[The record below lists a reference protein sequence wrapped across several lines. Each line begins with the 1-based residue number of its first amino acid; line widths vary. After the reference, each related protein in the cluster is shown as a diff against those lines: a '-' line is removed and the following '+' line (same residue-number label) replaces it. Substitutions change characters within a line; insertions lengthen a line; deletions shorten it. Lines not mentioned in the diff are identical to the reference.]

1 VASLFMP
8 LVPVFGVLLAMP
20 VLAEIPTAVQLVGMI
35 GVSVGLVLASGYTSS
50 HSRRTP
56 S

>member
-1 VASLFMP
+1 MP

-20 VLAEIPTAVQLVGMI
+20 VLDEIPTAVQLVGMI
-35 GVSVGLVLASGYTSS
+35 GVSVGLLLASGYTSS
-50 HSRRTP
+50 HSRRTA